1 MLDTLGMFSAAIS
14 THPLQPLA
22 QTLRCAPLAW
32 THQLAPV
39 PCRGR
44 APSRPT
50 GDGFRPAP
58 IPVGSERLPPRVG
71 ADLCVRPET
80 PPHGTRHGP
89 THRSAPTDPIGNLHH
104 SPGQRSPAPTGTPEA
119 SAPGHRTQGR
129 APPTNFPILN
139 SQFSIFHSQFLKKL
153 PPPPCGG
160 GGVVFSGRGRRAS
173 CPPGS
178 SPRW

>member
-1 MLDTLGMFSAAIS
+1 MTLTDAPNSETEFGWRKP
-14 THPLQPLA
+14 HPRRTPPPDA
-22 QTLRCAPLAW
+22 PPCSAPLVGGG
-32 THQLAPV
+32 L
-39 PCRGR
+39 
-44 APSRPT
+44 
-50 GDGFRPAP
+50 RPAP
-58 IPVGSERLPPRVG
+58 LGKTSVPRQFPPVPKRLPPRVG